1 MSLCLWFLRVLTV
14 PLRSKGGLLNAPFH
28 RGPWGGATNAVE
40 GAPEWQVRL
49 YDVAVR
55 IGSLPDEFIM
65 VLAYLVMCP
74 RYGMLFKLKRV

>member
-1 MSLCLWFLRVLTV
+1 MTSHGKV
-14 PLRSKGGLLNAPFH
+14 GH
-28 RGPWGGATNAVE
+28 
-40 GAPEWQVRL
+40 
-49 YDVAVR
+49 VAVR